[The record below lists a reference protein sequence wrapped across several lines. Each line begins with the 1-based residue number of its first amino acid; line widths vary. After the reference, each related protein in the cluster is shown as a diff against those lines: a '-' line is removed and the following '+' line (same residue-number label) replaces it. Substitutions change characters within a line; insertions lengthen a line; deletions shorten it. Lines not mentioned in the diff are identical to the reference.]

1 MLTNFIVVI
10 ISQYIQG
17 SNHYV
22 VHLDRRNIHILSYVE
37 VVMAYILF
45 KLNFMITRTHC
56 IVPCQTC
63 TVHML

>member
-10 ISQYIQG
+10 LSQYIQV

-22 VHLDRRNIHILSYVE
+22 VHFHRRNIHILSYVE
-37 VVMAYILF
+37 VIMAYILF

-56 IVPCQTC
+56 IVSCKTS
-63 TVHML
+63 TVHKL